1 MRILVAGGQGQVGSA
16 LAQMGK
22 EQGIDLIALGRSD
35 LDITD
40 AASISA
46 AFEKY
51 QPALL
56 INAAAYTAVD
66 KAESESDMAYAIN
79 ETATAL
85 LADACA
91 DAKIPMLHIST
102 DYVFDGSK
110 EGLYTEDDPVNP
122 LAVYAKSKEAGERAL
137 RARVERHIILR
148 TSWVFGVKGNNFVKT
163 MVRLAKDRD
172 RLTVVADQFG
182 GPSSARGIAEALLI
196 IASQYEK
203 AGDVAWGTYHYCQKP
218 YVSWHQFAQAIIE
231 RATEMGLVDHPVEV
245 APIPSSEFPTPV
257 TRPANSRLD
266 RSRFESEFLTSI
278 PSWVGD
284 SYQVLRYM
292 KSLGYEDSD
301 KARDE

>member
-16 LAQMGK
+16 LAQLGK
-22 EQGIDLIALGRSD
+22 EQCLDLVALGRSE

-40 AASISA
+40 AAAIAA

-51 QPALL
+51 QPELL

-66 KAESESDMAYAIN
+66 KAESEAELAYAIN

-91 DAKIPMLHIST
+91 AADIPMLHIST

-122 LAVYAKSKEAGERAL
+122 LAVYAISKEAGERAL
-137 RARVERHIILR
+137 RARVVRHIILR
-148 TSWVFGVKGNNFVKT
+148 TSWVFGVQGNNFVKT

-182 GPSSARGIAEALLI
+182 GPSSARGIAQALLT
-196 IASQYEK
+196 IAAQYEQ
-203 AGDVAWGTYHYCQKP
+203 AGAVAWGTYHYCQKP

-231 RATEMGLVDHPVEV
+231 RVTDMGLVDHPVEV

-257 TRPANSRLD
+257 TRPGNSRLD
-266 RSRFESEFLTSI
+266 TTA
-278 PSWVGD
+278 
-284 SYQVLRYM
+284 LR
-292 KSLGYEDSD
+292 LAFDIEDSD
-301 KARDE
+301 WAPEVDRVLESLRVEAAVSA

>member
-16 LAQMGK
+16 LAELGK
-22 EQGIDLIALGRSD
+22 AQELDLVALGRSE
-35 LDITD
+35 LNITD

-46 AFEKY
+46 AVEKY
-51 QPALL
+51 QPELL

-66 KAESESDMAYAIN
+66 KAESEAELAYAIN

-91 DAKIPMLHIST
+91 VANIPMLHIST

-122 LAVYAKSKEAGERAL
+122 LAVYAKSKEAGESAL

-148 TSWVFGVKGNNFVKT
+148 TSWVFGVQGNNFVKT

-182 GPSSARGIAEALLI
+182 GPSSARGIAEVLLT

-203 AGDVAWGTYHYCQKP
+203 TGTVAWGTYHHCQKP

-231 RATEMGLVDHPVEV
+231 RATEMCLVDHPVEV

-266 RSRFESEFLTSI
+266 TTA
-278 PSWVGD
+278 
-284 SYQVLRYM
+284 LR
-292 KSLGYEDSD
+292 LAFAIEDSD
-301 KARDE
+301 WGPEVDRILESLREEGAIST

>member
-16 LAQMGK
+16 LAQLGT
-22 EQGIDLIALGRSD
+22 EQELDLVALGRSD

-40 AASISA
+40 AASIA
-46 AFEKY
+46 EAFEKY
-51 QPALL
+51 QPELL

-66 KAESESDMAYAIN
+66 KAESEAELAYAIN

-85 LADACA
+85 LADACSA
-91 DAKIPMLHIST
+91 ANIPMLHIST

-110 EGLYTEDDPVNP
+110 VGLYTEDDPVNP

-137 RARVERHIILR
+137 RERVERHIILR
-148 TSWVFGVKGNNFVKT
+148 TSWVFGVQGNNFVKT

-182 GPSSARGIAEALLI
+182 GPSSARGIAEALLT
-196 IASQYEK
+196 IAAQYEK
-203 AGDVAWGTYHYCQKP
+203 NASVAWGTYHYCQKP

-231 RATEMGLVDHPVEV
+231 RAAEMGLVDHPVEV

-266 RSRFESEFLTSI
+266 TTSLTQALGIKDTEWSLD
-278 PSWVGD
+278 VD
-284 SYQVLRYM
+284 AVL
-292 KSLGYEDSD
+292 KSLQLDTTVSV
-301 KARDE
+301 

>member
-1 MRILVAGGQGQVGSA
+1 MRILVAGAQGQVGSA
-16 LAQMGK
+16 LAQLGN
-22 EQGIDLIALGRSD
+22 EQGLDLVALGRSE
-35 LDITD
+35 LDIID

-51 QPALL
+51 QPELL

-66 KAESESDMAYAIN
+66 KAESEAELAYAIN

-91 DAKIPMLHIST
+91 AANIAMLHIST

-148 TSWVFGVKGNNFVKT
+148 TSWVFGEQGNNFVKT
-163 MVRLAKDRD
+163 MVRLAKERD

-182 GPSSARGIAEALLI
+182 GPSSARGIAVALLT
-196 IASQYEK
+196 IAAQYDK
-203 AGDVAWGTYHYCQKP
+203 TGAVSWGTYHYCQKP
-218 YVSWHQFAQAIIE
+218 YVSWHQFAQAIIGH
-231 RATEMGLVDHPVEV
+231 ATEMGIVDHPVDV
-245 APIPSSEFPTPV
+245 VPIPSSEFPTPV
-257 TRPANSRLD
+257 TRPKNSRLD
-266 RSRFESEFLTSI
+266 TANLDHSFKI
-278 PSWVGD
+278 PCANWINELD
-284 SYQVLRYM
+284 QVLE
-292 KSLGYEDSD
+292 SLKKDQF
-301 KARDE
+301 K